1 MIRPL
6 PWTLVLLSSRFLIAG
21 DFLEDIEV
29 STEEGA
35 EEAPSF
41 FSHIFDGT
49 QRIDSEFESF
59 YNDQIS
65 VATTRQSY
73 EQERNGVTLSLGGN
87 YSEYFVDY
95 TDPVGA
101 TLPAERTEESW
112 GGNFSLAYQATR
124 SLSLSVGGRYY
135 QGFADYQSVWISE
148 YYDQFIGSSPLAAG
162 SYSAAEPSGWGIDLG
177 LVWDY
182 RAGGRITLGFTY
194 GRDQIVPAW
203 SFIPNP
209 DNFFI
214 PEAVPTI
221 DELESFG
228 GSIAWEQALNPR
240 LKTQVL
246 FRASGVTAR
255 QVRYQ
260 LQNNWAW
267 AVSDNVTLR
276 GQIGGARENPS
287 YEALFGGLSLNYEF
301 VENWHLALGARLY
314 QDTGEFTSAGFNT
327 AAPELESSEVSLSL
341 AWKTPLTAVR
351 LSVGFFDTNYGGLS
365 DDNQFFADLYEDRHF
380 LLSRLAVS
388 HQF

>member
-1 MIRPL
+1 MMKHPSIL
-6 PWTLVLLSSRFLIAG
+6 LLLSSHFLMAG
-21 DFLEDIEV
+21 DFLGVLDLA
-29 STEEGA
+29 TEEAG
-35 EEAPSF
+35 EEASSF
-41 FSHIFDGT
+41 FSNLFAGT
-49 QRIDSEFESF
+49 QRIDSEYESF
-59 YNDQIS
+59 YNEEIWI
-65 VATTRQSY
+65 ATTRQSY
-73 EQERNGVTLSLGGN
+73 EQERNGITLSLGGN
-87 YSEYFVDY
+87 YSEYFIDY

-101 TLPAERTEESW
+101 TLPSERTEESL
-112 GGNFSLAYQATR
+112 GGNISLAYQATQ
-124 SLSLSVGGRYY
+124 SLSLSLGGRYY
-135 QGFADYQSVWISE
+135 QGFADFQSVWISE
-148 YYDQFIGSSPLAAG
+148 YYDQFIGGSPLAAS
-162 SYSAAEPSGWGIDLG
+162 SYRAADPSGWGIDLG
-177 LVWDY
+177 LIWDY
-182 RAGGRITLGFTY
+182 RVGARLTFGFNY

-228 GSIAWEQALNPR
+228 GSVAWEQALNPR
-240 LKTQVL
+240 LKTQLL

-267 AVSDNVTLR
+267 AVTPDLTLR
-276 GQIGGARENPS
+276 GQVGGALENPS

-301 VENWHLALGARLY
+301 IDSWHLALAARLY
-314 QDTGEFTSAGFNT
+314 HDTGEFTSAGFNT
-327 AAPELESSEVSLSL
+327 AAPELDSSEVSLSL
-341 AWKTPLTAVR
+341 AWSTPVTTVR

-380 LLSRLAVS
+380 VVSRLAIS